1 MLTRSLATGAVAI
14 VGFLVLVATTELFW
28 FGPPAGAHNAGELFA
43 SLGGAVLT
51 FLTWAVVGWCVARTA
66 RALRLARYSV
76 PIGMIVPVTAIVA
89 FAVSVDLDAWSTGF
103 GVLSFA
109 AASAGVL
116 VTTRRRRR
124 DAATPDPDPLPE
136 PKGHPPVRMAA

>member
-1 MLTRSLATGAVAI
+1 MLTRSLVTGSVAI
-14 VGFLVLVATTELFW
+14 VGFLVLVATTELFY
-28 FGPPAGAHNAGELFA
+28 FGSPAGAQNGGEVFA

-51 FLTWAVVGWCVARTA
+51 LLTWAVVGWCVARTA
-66 RALRLARYSV
+66 RALRLARLSV
-76 PIGMIVPVTAIVA
+76 VIGMLVPVAAIIA
-89 FAVSVDLDAWSTGF
+89 FARTIELDAWSTGF

-116 VTTRRRRR
+116 VTGRRRRR
-124 DAATPDPDPLPE
+124 AVPSPIPE